1 MTKFL
6 KIGQLVSYTSFFIF
20 CGLFMLSS
28 KDDRRLSELE
38 VEYSSPAILRLT
50 TESFRTGYAVELGAK
65 PNGNIV
71 ESESFQNLER
81 RLSEYADYQEMM
93 REQRLAR
100 KMLLLWL
107 YFTSA
112 VFMLIFTTGHTLI
125 MRKQTKEA

>member
-1 MTKFL
+1 M
-6 KIGQLVSYTSFFIF
+6 
-20 CGLFMLSS
+20 
-28 KDDRRLSELE
+28 
-38 VEYSSPAILRLT
+38 
-50 TESFRTGYAVELGAK
+50 ELGAK

-100 KMLLLWL
+100 KMLQLWL